1 MDSKAH
7 RQAFP
12 VGLTPRK
19 KALRPVLLRLA
30 GPVLVASLLS
40 SCQRK
45 APGPDECEAFAK
57 AWLRSRGVTAPEQML
72 GRGPIDGNQADPF
85 TELVMRC
92 LTEPYD
98 RTLVSCVVNGRN
110 PALCRS
116 EFARRR
122 EASRGD

>member
-1 MDSKAH
+1 MDSLA
-7 RQAFP
+7 RCQAFP
-12 VGLTPRK
+12 GGLMPRTTTPRR
-19 KALRPVLLRLA
+19 ALLRLA
-30 GPVLVASLLS
+30 GPVLVAGLLS
-40 SCQRK
+40 SCQRR

-72 GRGPIDGNQADPF
+72 GRGPIDSNQADPF
-85 TELVMRC
+85 TELVTRC

-98 RTLVSCVVNGRN
+98 RTLVSCVVNGKN